1 MGEGATDLELG
12 RAIAVGESKDLR
24 FGPITDPTTAGNP
37 PVDPTGWI
45 LELAFR
51 AGPDEP
57 LLLDVTDQSRFAVIT
72 VGGPAY
78 YIDVSLEAVD
88 TRAIGAGERL
98 VALKRT
104 DAGDEGL
111 LADGTLEFYKAAAQ

>member
-24 FGPITDPTTAGNP
+24 LGPITDPTSPGNP
-37 PVDPTGWI
+37 PVNPAGWT

-57 LLLDVTDQSRFAVIT
+57 LLLDLVDQSRFSVI
-72 VGGPAY
+72 VAAGPLY
-78 YIDVSLEAVD
+78 YVDVTLSATD
-88 TRAIGAGERL
+88 TRTIGAGERL
-98 VALKRT
+98 FALKRT
-104 DAGDEGL
+104 DPGDEGL
-111 LADGTLEFYKAAAQ
+111 LTDGTVEFYKAAAQ